1 MFDLDYTRT
10 KVLFKDGVTMRYEQ
24 SIDFGQNTTMQDAY
38 HHDENQDKGGIFL
51 LKSTFV
57 LTVICVVS
65 CLF

>member
-1 MFDLDYTRT
+1 
-10 KVLFKDGVTMRYEQ
+10 MRYEQ